1 MSLKTHEQIT
11 DESNASLGITVLI
24 PSLVIYLP
32 GNKNYLKGSIIYL
45 YKEYLVPRKKIL
57 LYNIIKQ

>member
-32 GNKNYLKGSIIYL
+32 GNKNYLKGSIIY
-45 YKEYLVPRKKIL
+45 
-57 LYNIIKQ
+57 II